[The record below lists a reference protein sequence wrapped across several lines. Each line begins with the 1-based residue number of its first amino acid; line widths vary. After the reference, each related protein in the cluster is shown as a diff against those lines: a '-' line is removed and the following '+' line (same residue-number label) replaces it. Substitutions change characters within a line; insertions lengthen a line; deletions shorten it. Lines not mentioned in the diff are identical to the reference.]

1 MTGEFIP
8 ADQDQRDKIIS
19 ALDETLF
26 VEAGAG
32 TGKTEALVLR
42 ITNLITSGRAKVADI
57 AAITFTEAAAAE
69 LRDRIRQKLEEVIS
83 KAKSSSTE
91 YERSYEA
98 ARGLENSSIR
108 TLHSFA
114 GALLHELP
122 LEAGLPPNFDT
133 VEAIEATISFEERF
147 QQWLEVILTDE
158 TTSRDL
164 QKVLNLGLQIENLRT
179 VAKSFH
185 ENYDLL
191 PDHFSLEKEPPKRSA
206 AMVIN
211 AVNEI
216 RELLPLAHNGLEDP
230 LAGHAN
236 LVAELGDRL
245 KNLGAGSE
253 AATMILAK
261 RTKLSCGSG
270 TQKNWSINPGSSVN
284 GCKEMKWILQELEGV
299 RSQEL
304 ELVRRASFM
313 PILESLRCF
322 VLDYTEERR
331 RSGKVEFQDLLI
343 WARDLLRDNLESR
356 TFFQNNFKYILIDE
370 FQDTDPIQAQIAF
383 LLAGESRT
391 PTDEPDDWTGLVI
404 KPGKLFVVGDPKQ
417 SIYRFRRADITTVEQ
432 VRSLMEGDIV
442 TLSQNFRSQDP
453 VISWVNSIFTE
464 WMGEGIPGIQ
474 APYIDLVARWKSA
487 KAEPK
492 LGVHYF
498 GGPTVGYAAEIRRQ
512 EAEAVTGVLQD
523 IRAVPWMVRD
533 ENGAEL
539 RESRFQDVCI
549 LMPTRTGL
557 QTLERA
563 LEMNNIPYRIESQ
576 SLVLGTQD
584 VRELLSC
591 LRSIDMPVDQVAL
604 VASLRSSA
612 FGCSDIELLQFVED
626 GGKLDYI
633 NPGTANGPVREALA
647 VLNKY
652 HQERIWTPLDE
663 LIERFIRE
671 RQMTEVCFGR
681 PRPRERLRRLR
692 LVVERARAF
701 ARVEERSLRSFLD
714 WIEKQ
719 ADEGARMVETPVPE
733 TDADAVRIMTIHAAK
748 GLEFPIVILTGLGH
762 SPRHT
767 SGLVA
772 FDRATHSVAVRIG
785 PTNQPSFTTGGFEEI
800 QAREKLAEV
809 EEGVRLM
816 YVATTR
822 AKDHLVLSLY
832 HPEKS
837 IDSPAAIINR
847 FGSEYPDLWREIDLY
862 STKAIPGASTETED
876 QKADTQADRE
886 AWMNTRKELLQRAG
900 KPASTSVTAIASI
913 EKDEAEKGETYYRR
927 GRGSTN
933 LGRAVHSVLQSVD
946 LVTQSNLEEISKA
959 QAAAEGIPSL
969 WKEVIDLTK
978 KGIET
983 VVVKRALSS
992 GNYYREVFVSVAV
1005 GDGLVEGFIDLL
1017 FEENGGLVIVD
1028 YKTDTLNDESD
1039 LPEAQ
1044 GKYELQGGAY
1054 AFAVEEATKKPVKE
1068 VVLIFLRSGKELK
1081 VFDIDIHKAEAR
1093 DRAVSVLSKID

>member
-69 LRDRIRQKLEEVIS
+69 LRDRVRQKLEEVIS

-147 QQWLEVILTDE
+147 QQWLEAILADE

-442 TLSQNFRSQDP
+442 
-453 VISWVNSIFTE
+453 
-464 WMGEGIPGIQ
+464 
-474 APYIDLVARWKSA
+474 
-487 KAEPK
+487 
-492 LGVHYF
+492 
-498 GGPTVGYAAEIRRQ
+498 
-512 EAEAVTGVLQD
+512 
-523 IRAVPWMVRD
+523 
-533 ENGAEL
+533 
-539 RESRFQDVCI
+539 
-549 LMPTRTGL
+549 
-557 QTLERA
+557 
-563 LEMNNIPYRIESQ
+563 
-576 SLVLGTQD
+576 
-584 VRELLSC
+584 
-591 LRSIDMPVDQVAL
+591 
-604 VASLRSSA
+604 
-612 FGCSDIELLQFVED
+612 
-626 GGKLDYI
+626 
-633 NPGTANGPVREALA
+633 
-647 VLNKY
+647 
-652 HQERIWTPLDE
+652 
-663 LIERFIRE
+663 
-671 RQMTEVCFGR
+671 
-681 PRPRERLRRLR
+681 
-692 LVVERARAF
+692 
-701 ARVEERSLRSFLD
+701 
-714 WIEKQ
+714 
-719 ADEGARMVETPVPE
+719 
-733 TDADAVRIMTIHAAK
+733 
-748 GLEFPIVILTGLGH
+748 
-762 SPRHT
+762 
-767 SGLVA
+767 
-772 FDRATHSVAVRIG
+772 
-785 PTNQPSFTTGGFEEI
+785 
-800 QAREKLAEV
+800 
-809 EEGVRLM
+809 
-816 YVATTR
+816 
-822 AKDHLVLSLY
+822 
-832 HPEKS
+832 
-837 IDSPAAIINR
+837 
-847 FGSEYPDLWREIDLY
+847 
-862 STKAIPGASTETED
+862 
-876 QKADTQADRE
+876 
-886 AWMNTRKELLQRAG
+886 
-900 KPASTSVTAIASI
+900 
-913 EKDEAEKGETYYRR
+913 
-927 GRGSTN
+927 
-933 LGRAVHSVLQSVD
+933 
-946 LVTQSNLEEISKA
+946 
-959 QAAAEGIPSL
+959 
-969 WKEVIDLTK
+969 
-978 KGIET
+978 
-983 VVVKRALSS
+983 
-992 GNYYREVFVSVAV
+992 
-1005 GDGLVEGFIDLL
+1005 
-1017 FEENGGLVIVD
+1017 
-1028 YKTDTLNDESD
+1028 
-1039 LPEAQ
+1039 
-1044 GKYELQGGAY
+1044 
-1054 AFAVEEATKKPVKE
+1054 
-1068 VVLIFLRSGKELK
+1068 
-1081 VFDIDIHKAEAR
+1081 
-1093 DRAVSVLSKID
+1093 